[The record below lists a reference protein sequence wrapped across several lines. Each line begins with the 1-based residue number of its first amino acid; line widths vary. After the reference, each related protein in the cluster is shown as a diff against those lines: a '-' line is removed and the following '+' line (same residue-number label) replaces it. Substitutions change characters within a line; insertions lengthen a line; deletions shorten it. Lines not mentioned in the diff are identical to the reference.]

1 MRYSL
6 KHFAKLRVNR
16 FQEGIRRLNRLH
28 FLPLSRAFRQRII
41 LQGVWTQCLHACESV
56 KICQTAWSKLRTA
69 AAFGMGFR
77 CTRNPFLA
85 LAVVT
90 NRILDPQFCAII
102 QSLQTCRNVG
112 RFFPDH
118 IDVME
123 MCLRE
128 RSKFQG
134 VVALLDDRLLE
145 IGWKYEQNFTWTR
158 SGNRFH
164 LFLSNMKH
172 ILNVQSQSWMCYVAK
187 KVRHRKYLHEATSF
201 RTFDFRHL
209 KGLTFGQRN
218 LLEFQMVGEQFTADV
233 TTHFDPEGENKCKW
247 CGLPDS
253 KQHRFESC
261 AAFSHVRARHPGII
275 AIWSSLPIEAR
286 FFSLWP
292 CDERYEDF
300 QSLLSLVKFPEINR
314 MVNDELVH
322 LFVDG
327 SCQHQAHQDIRI
339 SSGSVVLVR
348 PHAEF
353 EVVWSGMTPSA
364 DQQSL
369 RGEIL
374 AGCVATASFQKCCI
388 YTDNSTFYSVA
399 TGIVD
404 ALRKGLTPLVPKEHS
419 DLWVFFFRCLN
430 GSDLHCLR
438 FVKVKGHLD
447 WKTQTTDYL
456 KWTAWYN
463 NLADLAAKQVL
474 VSFRDACPEYVQLC
488 RRYFRDLK
496 RAEALAQYHVDIA
509 EYATTGTEKFEVDEF
524 ELPVMLQTIGEIIRG
539 PTDVFPLITPDGFND
554 RYMRLLQAWACNLT
568 IFKYTESGFEDTSWL
583 ECFLI
588 FLWHSKVRP
597 PVRLQNNDVLA
608 DENPDTVIL
617 EGSFAD
623 GMKTFR
629 RYVAC
634 IENHSQIFP
643 NDRCSV
649 VASMR
654 SWKRTCPG
662 FSGQISITEE
672 CENFLVGYFAR
683 HTNRKRLS
691 WPLLE

>member
-1 MRYSL
+1 MRGVDLSVVLHDLQWWMVVFNGSESSATGFPEGDPLSVWAMYIITWYVAWSIEQAFPMVAMRAYADNWELTGNHPHDLVQSAEYLSELARINRLDFSTGKCYGWSTGSDTRLYLHRSLIIQGKQIAISYGAKNLGAQMRYSL

-56 KICQTAWSKLRTA
+56 KICQTDWSKLRTA

-77 CTRNPFLA
+77 CTRNAFLA

-123 MCLRE
+123 MCLHGQ
-128 RSKFQG
+128 SKFQG

-172 ILNVQSQSWMCYVAK
+172 ILNILSQSWMCYVAK

-233 TTHFDPEGENKCKW
+233 TTHFDPDGENKCKW

-253 KQHRFESC
+253 KQHRFELC
-261 AAFSHVRARHPGII
+261 VAFSHIRARHPGII
-275 AIWSSLPIEAR
+275 AIWNSLPIEAR

-292 CDERYEDF
+292 CDEWHENF
-300 QSLLSLVKFPEINR
+300 QSLLSLIKFPEINR
-314 MVNDELVH
+314 IVNDELVH

-339 SSGSVVLVR
+339 SSGSVVRVL
-348 PHAEF
+348 PQAEF
-353 EVVWSGMTPSA
+353 EVVWSGMTPSS

-388 YTDNSTFYSVA
+388 YTDNSTFCSIA

-404 ALRKGLTPLVPKEHS
+404 ALRNGLTPLVPKEHS
-419 DLWVFFFRCLN
+419 DLWVFFFRCLS

-447 WKTQTTDYL
+447 WKTQTTEYL
-456 KWTAWYN
+456 KWTDWYN
-463 NLADLAAKQVL
+463 NLADLVAKQVL
-474 VSFRDACPEYVQLC
+474 ISFRDACPEYVQMC

-496 RAEALAQYHVDIA
+496 RAEALAHYHVDIA
-509 EYATTGTEKFEVDEF
+509 EYATTGTEKVEVDEF
-524 ELPVMLQTIGEIIRG
+524 ELR
-539 PTDVFPLITPDGFND
+539 
-554 RYMRLLQAWACNLT
+554 
-568 IFKYTESGFEDTSWL
+568 
-583 ECFLI
+583 
-588 FLWHSKVRP
+588 
-597 PVRLQNNDVLA
+597 
-608 DENPDTVIL
+608 
-617 EGSFAD
+617 
-623 GMKTFR
+623 
-629 RYVAC
+629 
-634 IENHSQIFP
+634 
-643 NDRCSV
+643 
-649 VASMR
+649 
-654 SWKRTCPG
+654 
-662 FSGQISITEE
+662 
-672 CENFLVGYFAR
+672 
-683 HTNRKRLS
+683 
-691 WPLLE
+691 